1 MKESRSELT
10 ASCGATAPWCRP
22 IESLLP
28 LSGTNLVDRG
38 PPGPCQSLYVH
49 VPFCSDRCT
58 YCAFATV
65 ADRPAQHAELVR
77 GLLAELERC
86 PPVSPLQ
93 TLYVGGGTPGIL
105 HPDLIAQLLQGVQ
118 ARAPFGERPEI
129 TLEVNP
135 SNVDRPRLEAWAA
148 MGINRLS
155 IGIQTF
161 RDDTLS
167 ELGRHHDGHEA
178 QRAIELIAQHWPG
191 SWSADLLVGWA
202 RQEVSD
208 LERDLS
214 LLLGHSPPHVSVY
227 GLTIE
232 PGTPLWSRRQLGH
245 KVCLNE
251 LQMDPLDAIWSNF
264 LTAAGFERYEVSNFA
279 QPGRRSQHNQVYWS
293 NRDCLGLGPG
303 AASTFGDLRWTNI
316 RDTDSWLG
324 HALGRRSTRSH
335 VERLAAEEKLLE
347 TLGSGLRTLEGLSL
361 EELDRRFSP
370 HWTDALEPTLSV
382 LEDSGHLRRENGRL
396 RIPAESLIR
405 ADSVA
410 SSLARALGGSDLGA
424 VPNQAAP

>member
-1 MKESRSELT
+1 M
-10 ASCGATAPWCRP
+10 
-22 IESLLP
+22 
-28 LSGTNLVDRG
+28 SGTNLVDRG
-38 PPGPCQSLYVH
+38 PSGPCQSLYVH

-86 PPVSPLQ
+86 PSVAPLQ
-93 TLYVGGGTPGIL
+93 TLYLGGGTPGIL
-105 HPDLIAQLLQGVQ
+105 HPDLISELLEGIR
-118 ARAPFGERPEI
+118 ARARFEERPEI

-135 SNVDRPRLEAWAA
+135 SNVDRQRLGAWAA
-148 MGINRLS
+148 MGITRLS

-167 ELGRHHDGHEA
+167 ELGRHHDGLEA
-178 QRAIELIAQHWPG
+178 QRAIELIALHWPG

-202 RQEVSD
+202 SQEVSD

-214 LLLGHSPPHVSVY
+214 LLLGNSPPHVSVY

-232 PGTPLWSRRQLGH
+232 PGTSLWSRLEMGH
-245 KVCLNE
+245 KVSLS
-251 LQMDPLDAIWSNF
+251 LQQMDTFDAIWSSA
-264 LTAAGFERYEVSNFA
+264 LTTAGFERYEVSNFA
-279 QPGRRSQHNQVYWS
+279 QPGHRSRHNQVYWS

-303 AASTFGDLRWTNI
+303 AASSLGALRWTNI

-324 HALGRRSTRSH
+324 NALGRRSTRAH
-335 VERLAAEEKLLE
+335 VERLAPEEKLLE

-361 EELDRRFSP
+361 EELGRRFGP
-370 HWTDALEPTLSV
+370 HWVDALEPTLGV
-382 LEDSGHLRRENGRL
+382 LEDSGYLQRGGGRL

-424 VPNQAAP
+424 RPSQTAP